1 MVSRITAALA
11 ARSKTA
17 QDKEKG
23 FTLIELL
30 VVVIIIGVLAA
41 IAIPVYLGVQN
52 SAKDSAV
59 QADLT
64 NAKTAV
70 VAAQTKDNGTL
81 PLTHAE
87 LVDPAK
93 GGYTMPDAANYTTP
107 LAYAPTASGKG
118 FCIQA
123 TSKSGAIFAVSDT
136 TAPKKGTCV
145 AGVYTAPAAGA

>member
-52 SAKDSAV
+52 GAKDSAV

-70 VAAQTKDNGTL
+70 VSAQTKANGKL
-81 PLTHAE
+81 PLTHAA
-87 LVDPAK
+87 LVAS
-93 GGYTMPDAANYTTP
+93 GYTEPDAANYDSAGLLTYSIH
-107 LAYAPTASGKG
+107 ADGDKFCIGAKSASGQN
-118 FCIQA
+118 FV
-123 TSKSGAIFAVSDT
+123 VSESS
-136 TAPKKGTCV
+136 APKKGTCA
-145 AGVYTAPAAGA
+145 AGVATFTP